1 MQDGGQLAF
10 AFPMIDP
17 WVNPNFAAIQV
28 DPVVAKLFPGLQERR
43 RRGTTLSQLVE
54 EMDRAGVER
63 AILCAGYRG
72 ADNLAWVIKAAET
85 YPERFAGSL
94 VVDPRLGLSAVR
106 ALESAVRNHGFVL
119 ARVLALE
126 TQLAYDHAVY
136 YPVYAKC
143 AELNIPISVNVGL
156 PGPRVPGRVQ
166 DPIALDDVCCFFPEL
181 TVVMSHGGDP
191 WAEVCVKLMNKW
203 ENLFYMSSAYSP
215 RRIPTL
221 VIDYL
226 KGRGGRRVLW
236 ASDYPILEF
245 GRCRE
250 QIAEMPLTDATR
262 FDFAYGNAARL
273 FFPKEAHLQAPE
285 AQPGT
290 PE

>member
-1 MQDGGQLAF
+1 
-10 AFPMIDP
+10 MIDP
-17 WVNPNFAAIQV
+17 WVNPNFAAQQV
-28 DPVVAKLFPGLQERR
+28 DPVVAKLFPGLEERR
-43 RRGTTLSQLVE
+43 RRGTTLNQLVD
-54 EMDRAGVER
+54 EMDEAGVQK

-72 ADNLAWVIKAAET
+72 ADNMAWVVKATET

-94 VVDPRLGLSAVR
+94 VVDPRLGLTAVR
-106 ALESAVRNHGFVL
+106 ALASAVRDHGFVL

-126 TQLAYDHAVY
+126 TQLPYDHAVY

-143 AELNIPISVNVGL
+143 AELGIPISVNVGI

-166 DPIALDDVCCFFPEL
+166 DPIALDEVCCFFPEL

-191 WAEVCVKLMNKW
+191 WAEVCVKLMSKW

-215 RRIPTL
+215 RRIPSP
-221 VIDYL
+221 VVDYL
-226 KGRGGRRVLW
+226 NGRGGQRVLW

-245 GRCRE
+245 GPCRQ
-250 QIAEMPLTDATR
+250 QIAEMPLTDTTR

-273 FFPKEAHLQAPE
+273 FFPKDGSEKAVE
-285 AQPGT
+285 VKPGAFR
-290 PE
+290 